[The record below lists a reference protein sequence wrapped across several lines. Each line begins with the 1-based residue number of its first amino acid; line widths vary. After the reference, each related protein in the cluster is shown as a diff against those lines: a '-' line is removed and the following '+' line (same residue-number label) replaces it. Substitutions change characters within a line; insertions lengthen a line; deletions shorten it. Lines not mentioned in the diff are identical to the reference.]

1 MPSLDSKSENSI
13 TINIDN
19 KADTVS
25 GKLELGKNSF
35 AQTANELQEQGEQE
49 DQIDWNKICLIRL
62 LFLKYYFHRYSVA
75 QVEVALL

>member
-1 MPSLDSKSENSI
+1 MTKHNLTPMPSLDSKSDCI

-35 AQTANELQEQGEQE
+35 AQTANELQEQGGTGG
-49 DQIDWNKICLIRL
+49 
-62 LFLKYYFHRYSVA
+62 
-75 QVEVALL
+75 

>member
-1 MPSLDSKSENSI
+1 MPSLDSKSDS
-13 TINIDN
+13 INIDN